1 MMKAGVLMTKQCAA
15 ILLAAIPV
23 YAAAQPAPGSRPSS
37 VQATGEAVVH
47 VKPDQAKLSIGVV
60 TEAAT
65 AQAAAA
71 HNATQLQAA
80 LDKLRSVLGT
90 SGEIRTVGYSL
101 TPNYQ
106 YPGNGGTPTIKGY
119 TASNT
124 VEVTSWDLAGIGK
137 LIDAVSEAGANRIQ
151 GLQFGLK
158 DEAPARA
165 QALRQAVE
173 AAKSNADA
181 MAGALGMKLGR
192 VLLLEQGSPAVVRPV
207 MRAMAANLAPQP
219 TPVEPGNVEVQASVT
234 LTVELQ

>member
-1 MMKAGVLMTKQCAA
+1 MQKPWAA
-15 ILLAAIPV
+15 ILAAVPL
-23 YAAAQPAPGSRPSS
+23 YAAAQPAPASRPPS

-47 VKPDQAKLSIGVV
+47 VKPDQARLDIGVV
-60 TEAAT
+60 TEAAS

-71 HNATQLQAA
+71 NNATQLQAT
-80 LDKLRSVLGT
+80 LEKLRAALGT

-101 TPNYQ
+101 APNYQ

-137 LIDAVSEAGANRIQ
+137 VIDAVSQAGANRIQ
-151 GLQFGLK
+151 GMQFSVK

-173 AAKSNADA
+173 VAKNNAQA
-181 MAGALGMKLGR
+181 MAAALGMKLGR
-192 VLLLEQGSPAVVRPV
+192 VLTLEQGAPAVIRPV
-207 MRAMAANLAPQP
+207 MRAMAANVAAP
-219 TPVEPGNVEVQASVT
+219 TPIEPGNVEVQASVT

>member
-1 MMKAGVLMTKQCAA
+1 MQKPWTAM
-15 ILLAAIPV
+15 LALVPLYV
-23 YAAAQPAPGSRPSS
+23 AAQPAAISRPPS

-47 VKPDQAKLSIGVV
+47 VKPDQARLDIGVV

-71 HNATQLQAA
+71 QNATQLQAT
-80 LDKLRSVLGT
+80 LDKLRAVLGS
-90 SGEIRTVGYSL
+90 SGEVGTVGYSL

-106 YPGNGGTPTIKGY
+106 YPRDGGIPTIKGY

-124 VEVTSWDLAGIGK
+124 VEATSWDLAGIGK
-137 LIDAVSEAGANRIQ
+137 VIDAVSQAGANRIQ
-151 GLQFGLK
+151 GLQFSLK

-173 AAKSNADA
+173 AAKGNAQA
-181 MAGALGMKLGR
+181 MAGAMGMKLGK
-192 VLLLEQGSPAVVRPV
+192 VLTLEQGTPAVIRPV
-207 MRAMAANLAPQP
+207 MKAMAANLAAAP

-234 LTVELQ
+234 LTVELQQ